1 MLSGKPLSAAAG
13 ETWALDKVRIGQ
25 LCSIERFAAPAHSF
39 VIRMLPRT
47 KAARPQTSIF

>member
-1 MLSGKPLSAAAG
+1 MLSSMPLSAAAG
-13 ETWALDKVRIGQ
+13 KTWALDEICIGQ
-25 LCSIERFAAPAHSF
+25 LCSIERFPPPAPAF